1 MIRWA
6 GALLISDPVVNQAL
20 VRWRS
25 YGSRGGENKTS
36 NNAEVG

>member
-6 GALLISDPVVNQAL
+6 SALLIGDRAVSKAL

-25 YGSRGGENKTS
+25 YGSRGGEHKTS
-36 NNAEVG
+36 NKAEVG

>member
-6 GALLISDPVVNQAL
+6 GALLIGDLAVNQAL

-25 YGSRGGENKTS
+25 YGSRGGEHKTGNK
-36 NNAEVG
+36 AELG